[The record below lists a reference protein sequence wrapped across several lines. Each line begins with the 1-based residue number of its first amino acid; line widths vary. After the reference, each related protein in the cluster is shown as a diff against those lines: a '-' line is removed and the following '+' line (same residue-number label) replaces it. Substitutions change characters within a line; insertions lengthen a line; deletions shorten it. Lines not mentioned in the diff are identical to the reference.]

1 MKIKNTI
8 DKVSLIWDTLS
19 VSTELNPIF
28 MYAPTRKEIHSWPVN
43 IKKDLGE
50 ILLRLQQGESVGMP
64 DVRPM
69 PTVAKGASEVR
80 IKDASGIYRVF
91 YIIQSHQGIFIF
103 HGFKKKTQQTPHSE
117 IETAKK
123 RLKLFLEELSN
134 EK

>member
-1 MKIKNTI
+1 M
-8 DKVSLIWDTLS
+8 
-19 VSTELNPIF
+19 STPLNPIF
-28 MYAPTRKEIHSWPVN
+28 MYTPTRKEIHSWPVD

-91 YIIQSHQGIFIF
+91 YIIQSHQGILIF

-123 RLKLFLEELSN
+123 RLKLFLEELNN